1 MRILCMKNI
10 DGYWVSKNSIY
21 KVISN
26 YLFGSEKPVEY
37 LTSDMYEAKRFN
49 WFTYGF
55 MKFIFDSYGI
65 YVREA
70 FVQYFKT

>member
-10 DGYWVSKNSIY
+10 DGYWVSKKSVL
-21 KVISN
+21 KVVFN
-26 YLFGSEKPVEY
+26 YLFGNEKPSEY
-37 LTSDMYEAKRFN
+37 LTSDMYEAKHFN

-55 MKFIFDSYGI
+55 VKFMLDSYNI

-70 FVQYFKT
+70 FIQNFKV

>member
-10 DGYWVSKNSIY
+10 EGYWISKKSVL
-21 KVISN
+21 KVVFN
-26 YLFGSEKPVEY
+26 YLFGSEKPDGY
-37 LTSDMYEAKRFN
+37 LTSDMYEAKQFN

-55 MKFIFDSYGI
+55 VKFMFDSYDI

-70 FVQYFKT
+70 FIQNFKI